1 MDGHQRWLA
10 ACAALDLT
18 PEVATYPAGTATSTD
33 AAAAL
38 GCTVAQIA
46 KSVVFVG
53 ATGPV
58 VVIASGADRIDR
70 KKRLRDVLGAKPG
83 MADAAYV
90 EEQVGYRVG
99 GVPPFGHLGAP
110 TVLMDAALMD
120 HDEVWAAAGSS
131 TTVFRIAPADLAR
144 IAGARVCDV
153 REVRA

>member
-1 MDGHQRWLA
+1 MDGHHRWLA
-10 ACAALDLT
+10 ACATLNLT
-18 PEVATYPAGTATSTD
+18 PEVASYPAGTATSAD

-38 GCTVAQIA
+38 GCTVEQIA

-53 ATGPV
+53 ANGPV

-99 GVPPFGHLGAP
+99 GVPPFGHLGEP
-110 TVLMDAALMD
+110 IVLMDAALLE

-131 TTVFRIAPADLAR
+131 TTVFRIAPEDLAR
-144 IAGARVCDV
+144 LAGAHVCDV
-153 REVRA
+153 REVRP

>member
-1 MDGHQRWLA
+1 
-10 ACAALDLT
+10 
-18 PEVATYPAGTATSTD
+18 
-33 AAAAL
+33 
-38 GCTVAQIA
+38 VAQIA

-83 MADAAYV
+83 MAEAAYV

-99 GVPPFGHLGAP
+99 GVPPFGHLGTP
-110 TVLMDAALMD
+110 TVLMDAALME

-144 IAGARVCDV
+144 LAGARVCDV

>member
-1 MDGHQRWLA
+1 MDGHERWLA
-10 ACAALDLT
+10 ACAALGLE
-18 PEVATYPAGTATSTD
+18 PEVATYPAGTATSAD

-53 ATGPV
+53 EEGPV

-70 KKRLRDVLGAKPG
+70 KKRLRKALGHKPG

-90 EEQVGYRVG
+90 ERAVGYKVG
-99 GVPPFGHLGAP
+99 GVPPFGHEGSP
-110 TVLMDAALMD
+110 VVFMDTALLE

-131 TTVFRIAPADLAR
+131 TTVFRIRPEDLLR
-144 IAGARVCDV
+144 VSGATACEV